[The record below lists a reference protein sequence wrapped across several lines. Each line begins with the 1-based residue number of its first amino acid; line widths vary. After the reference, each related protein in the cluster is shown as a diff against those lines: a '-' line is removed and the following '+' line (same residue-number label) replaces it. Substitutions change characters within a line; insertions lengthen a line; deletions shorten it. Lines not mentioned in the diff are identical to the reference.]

1 MKKFLKIDFSI
12 TYINEKLVGDIT
24 GLISYLLS
32 NSNNKLVFHTLD
44 KEIKSNPT
52 TRPLLHSDCR
62 FQYTSKSLDLLNNC
76 IDFNNTVISLII
88 EFIF

>member
-1 MKKFLKIDFSI
+1 MKKFFKRDFSI

-24 GLISYLLS
+24 GLISYVLS

-44 KEIKSNPT
+44 KAIKSNPT
-52 TRPLLHSDCR
+52 ARPLLHSDCR
-62 FQYTSKSLDLLNNC
+62 FQYTSKSLDLLNNYV
-76 IDFNNTVISLII
+76 DFNNTVISLII